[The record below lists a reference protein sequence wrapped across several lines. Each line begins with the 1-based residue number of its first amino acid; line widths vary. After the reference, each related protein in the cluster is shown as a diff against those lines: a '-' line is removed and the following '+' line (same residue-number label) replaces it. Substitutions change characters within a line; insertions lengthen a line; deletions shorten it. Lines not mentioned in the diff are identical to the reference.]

1 MRFLTRVFN
10 PADIDPENRG
20 TAMLLAGLG
29 LLVIL
34 AIALIGYGYYNDRI
48 KPKHETV
55 FTVGGRS
62 YSYADLEH
70 RVDSEIKSGAFDT
83 SDLQNSISSLV
94 LKMQTEEL
102 TRLTAKGKGITAT
115 DEEID
120 KAMLDDL
127 GLGDTTPRSTLA
139 DGVQRQLNFLGL
151 SLNQYREVMKTQVLE
166 QKLKDGI
173 ATTVP
178 AEGEQ
183 VDLLIIQTATK
194 DAAQQAL
201 DRIKA
206 GEEFQD
212 VAQQVSVH
220 ETKAVGGEFG
230 WTPRGLLPKD
240 IEDQVFSLS
249 GLSEVYEDDLGFF
262 LFETRD
268 KQTRAID
275 DSLKERI
282 VQSELNS
289 MLLAT
294 RDSVGVTNK
303 LTVGQVRD
311 LASHI
316 QASSVASG

>member
-115 DEEID
+115 DRIGAPRPFSQCTLNTAPD
-120 KAMLDDL
+120 PTRSAAPASAKMRAHLTRW
-127 GLGDTTPRSTLA
+127 GAAAVRASGFFSRCRRSTA
-139 DGVQRQLNFLGL
+139 KSRTD
-151 SLNQYREVMKTQVLE
+151 
-166 QKLKDGI
+166 
-173 ATTVP
+173 
-178 AEGEQ
+178 
-183 VDLLIIQTATK
+183 
-194 DAAQQAL
+194 
-201 DRIKA
+201 
-206 GEEFQD
+206 
-212 VAQQVSVH
+212 
-220 ETKAVGGEFG
+220 
-230 WTPRGLLPKD
+230 
-240 IEDQVFSLS
+240 
-249 GLSEVYEDDLGFF
+249 
-262 LFETRD
+262 
-268 KQTRAID
+268 
-275 DSLKERI
+275 
-282 VQSELNS
+282 
-289 MLLAT
+289 
-294 RDSVGVTNK
+294 
-303 LTVGQVRD
+303 
-311 LASHI
+311 
-316 QASSVASG
+316 